1 MYGLIHAD
9 LQPFR
14 LQALDHPFRV
24 REGLRIPFKIAPL
37 EGLHPEAVEVE
48 DVQRQMA
55 LSHTVDKTIHRRFVI
70 VGGERGRQPQT
81 KRPCRRQR
89 RAAGELRIAVKHR
102 FRRRAVD
109 DEVLEVFAF
118 NAELDFRDFLRA
130 HLEGDALR
138 MVDQHAVAAVGQ
150 IERDI
155 FVGLLGAGA
164 AVLVRVSTVWPLR
177 TGAVKRS
184 PRP

>member
-1 MYGLIHAD
+1 M
-9 LQPFR
+9 
-14 LQALDHPFRV
+14 
-24 REGLRIPFKIAPL
+24 
-37 EGLHPEAVEVE
+37 E

-55 LSHTVDKTIHRRFVI
+55 LSHAVDKAIHRRFVI
-70 VGGERGRQPQT
+70 VSGERGRQPQT

-150 IERDI
+150 IERI
-155 FVGLLGAGA
+155 FL
-164 AVLVRVSTVWPLR
+164 
-177 TGAVKRS
+177 
-184 PRP
+184 

>member
-1 MYGLIHAD
+1 M
-9 LQPFR
+9 
-14 LQALDHPFRV
+14 
-24 REGLRIPFKIAPL
+24 
-37 EGLHPEAVEVE
+37 E

-164 AVLVRVSTVWPLR
+164 AVLVPGFYRL
-177 TGAVKRS
+177 AVAHQGGKALAEAVDGFADAEVEALKHVVALGLTILHVAVVF
-184 PRP
+184 